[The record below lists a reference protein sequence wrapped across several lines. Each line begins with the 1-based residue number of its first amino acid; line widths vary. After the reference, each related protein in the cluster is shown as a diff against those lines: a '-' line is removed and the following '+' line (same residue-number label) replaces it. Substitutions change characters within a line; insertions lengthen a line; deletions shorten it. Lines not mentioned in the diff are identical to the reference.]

1 MKILLLTILT
11 CSLLYSCGSNKKLEV
26 SQIKSLYFDYNQIER
41 NNYGNTINGKFTAQ
55 LIDGTEFDV
64 SKDKNFLLSSSDVV
78 WNESK
83 GQLFI
88 SKKPLDFEDNSLN
101 ISVAYKDKE
110 DEFIQNQKIELNLL
124 GDLIIAMDGVHGV
137 DGIDKKD
144 RSGRILLKD
153 GKYVSTIR
161 QQDDIKRSLKKIKK
175 FL

>member
-78 WNESK
+78 WNEST
-83 GQLFI
+83 G
-88 SKKPLDFEDNSLN
+88 
-101 ISVAYKDKE
+101 
-110 DEFIQNQKIELNLL
+110 
-124 GDLIIAMDGVHGV
+124 
-137 DGIDKKD
+137 
-144 RSGRILLKD
+144 
-153 GKYVSTIR
+153 
-161 QQDDIKRSLKKIKK
+161 
-175 FL
+175 